1 MSDIPSQKA
10 TPVDETTM
18 TNLIDVVRK
27 YVNERLIPL
36 EPKISEEDK
45 IPEEVVQEM
54 RDLGLFGLTIP
65 QEYGGI
71 GLNTEQECRVVM
83 ELGRTSPAFR
93 SIFGTNNGIG
103 SQGIVMDG
111 TNEQKSYY
119 LPKLASGEII
129 GSFALTEPEAGSDA
143 GSLQTKATLEG
154 DEYVLNGTKR
164 YITNAPNAQLFT
176 VFARTDPSTNNSRGV
191 SAFLVD
197 SKLPGISLGQ
207 PYKKMGQQGAHVCDV
222 VFDNCRVPAAQILG
236 GPEKINQGFKSAMK
250 TLDRGRIHI
259 SALSV
264 GCANRLIDLCL
275 NYSLERKQFGQ
286 QIAEF
291 QLLQGMIADSKTESY
306 AAECMVLDTAKRR
319 DAGEN
324 VNTLA
329 SCCKLFAT
337 EMVGKVADRAVQI
350 HGGAGYIEEYAVAR
364 FYRDV
369 RLFRLYEGTS
379 QVQQGIIAKNL
390 LKKYS

>member
-1 MSDIPSQKA
+1 MSDIPSQEA
-10 TPVDETTM
+10 TSVDETTM

-36 EPKISEEDK
+36 EPKVSEEDK

-154 DEYVLNGTKR
+154 DEYILSGTKR

-207 PYKKMGQQGAHVCDV
+207 PYRKMGQQGAHVCDV
-222 VFDNCRVPAAQILG
+222 VFENCRVPAAQMLG

-275 NYSLERKQFGQ
+275 SYAVERKQFGQ

-319 DAGEN
+319 DGGEN

-337 EMVGKVADRAVQI
+337 EMVGRVADRAVQI

-390 LKKYS
+390 LKEY

>member
-1 MSDIPSQKA
+1 MSDIPSQEA
-10 TPVDETTM
+10 TSVDETTM

-36 EPKISEEDK
+36 EPTVSEEDK

-154 DEYVLNGTKR
+154 DEYILSGTKR

-176 VFARTDPSTNNSRGV
+176 VFARTDPTTNNSRGV

-207 PYKKMGQQGAHVCDV
+207 PYRKMGQQGAHVCDV
-222 VFDNCRVPAAQILG
+222 VFENCRVPAAQMLG

-275 NYSLERKQFGQ
+275 SYAVERKQFGQ

-319 DAGEN
+319 DEGEN

-337 EMVGKVADRAVQI
+337 EMVGRVADRAVQI

-390 LKKYS
+390 LKEY

>member
-1 MSDIPSQKA
+1 MSNIPSQEA
-10 TPVDETTM
+10 SSVDETTM

-36 EPKISEEDK
+36 EPKVSEEDK

-143 GSLQTKATLEG
+143 GSLQTKATPEG
-154 DEYVLNGTKR
+154 DEYILSGTKR

-207 PYKKMGQQGAHVCDV
+207 PYRKMGQQGAHVCDV
-222 VFDNCRVPAAQILG
+222 VFENCRVPAAQMLG

-275 NYSLERKQFGQ
+275 SYAVERKQFGQ

-319 DAGEN
+319 DEGEN

-337 EMVGKVADRAVQI
+337 EMVGRVADRAVQI

-390 LKKYS
+390 LKKY